1 MEENDKLK
9 AYEKLAAVFGT
20 TPEELYTKA
29 NKPTAGSQ
37 KVPEDLMEIL
47 SDLSSKERDVLVLL
61 FGLDGSPKRTPEE
74 IGELYGVDKNEIL
87 NIAKQAITK
96 LKNAEK

>member
-1 MEENDKLK
+1 MEENNELK

-20 TPEELYTKA
+20 TPEELYAKA
-29 NKPTAGSQ
+29 NKPTVGSQ
-37 KVPEDLMEIL
+37 KLAQDLMGVL
-47 SDLSSKERDVLVLL
+47 SDLSQKERDVLVLL

-74 IGELYGVDKNEIL
+74 IGALYGVDKDDIL

>member
-1 MEENDKLK
+1 METNKKLK
-9 AYEKLAAVFGT
+9 AYEKLAALFGT
-20 TPEELYTKA
+20 TPEELYEKA
-29 NKPTAGSQ
+29 NKPAVGTQ
-37 KVPEDLMEIL
+37 KVPEDLTEIL
-47 SDLSSKERDVLVLL
+47 SDLSQKERDVIVLL

-87 NIAKQAITK
+87 NIANQTITK

>member
-1 MEENDKLK
+1 MEENNELK
-9 AYEKLAAVFGT
+9 AYEKLAALFGT
-20 TPEELYTKA
+20 TPEELYAKA
-29 NKPTAGSQ
+29 NKTTAGSQ
-37 KVPEDLMEIL
+37 KVPEDLTGVL
-47 SDLSSKERDVLVLL
+47 SDLSSKERDVIVLL

-87 NIAKQAITK
+87 NIAKQTITK

>member
-1 MEENDKLK
+1 METNKKLK

-20 TPEELYTKA
+20 TPEELYAKA

-37 KVPEDLMEIL
+37 KVPDDLTEIL
-47 SDLSSKERDVLVLL
+47 SDLSSKERDVIVLL

-74 IGELYGVDKNEIL
+74 IGALYGVDKNEIL
-87 NIAKQAITK
+87 NIAKHAITN
-96 LKNAEK
+96 LKNFKK